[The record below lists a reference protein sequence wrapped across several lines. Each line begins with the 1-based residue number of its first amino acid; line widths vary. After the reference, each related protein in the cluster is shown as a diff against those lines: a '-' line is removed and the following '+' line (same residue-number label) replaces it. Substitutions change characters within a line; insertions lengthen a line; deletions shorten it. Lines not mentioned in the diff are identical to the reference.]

1 MPLHPDADPLAVSTT
16 VVTLRPDGLV
26 LDFEKEPG
34 TCLDLAELFSGP
46 PAYDTLRLRYG
57 LEMHHHLGSTEA
69 PNAAASRFAE
79 HCGYEPIDIRGT
91 VWFTGA
97 SAETDSAPGMDDAM
111 YLELFETLSAV
122 SDTHGLRLRSQYRPH
137 ETVFVKPTDYAPGTP
152 SGSASRT
159 VSCAWP
165 TARATPSPPSSS
177 PVPGTSNATT
187 ASRWAP
193 LPLRTRRVPTRL
205 RPATG
210 SAPATNCCPP
220 PTDPP
225 GCPPGTDPGGSPI
238 RGDSHAHHG

>member
-137 ETVFVKPTDYAPGTP
+137 ETVFVKPTDYAPGDTLWLGQPHRFMRLADCP
-152 SGSASRT
+152 SDS
-159 VSCAWP
+159 V
-165 TARATPSPPSSS
+165 TAQLFPGARYFQCDDRFTMGATAPSY
-177 PVPGTSNATT
+177 
-187 ASRWAP
+187 
-193 LPLRTRRVPTRL
+193 PTR
-205 RPATG
+205 ADQ
-210 SAPATNCCPP
+210 A
-220 PTDPP
+220 PP
-225 GCPPGTDPGGSPI
+225 GYWQRTGHQLLPASD
-238 RGDSHAHHG
+238 